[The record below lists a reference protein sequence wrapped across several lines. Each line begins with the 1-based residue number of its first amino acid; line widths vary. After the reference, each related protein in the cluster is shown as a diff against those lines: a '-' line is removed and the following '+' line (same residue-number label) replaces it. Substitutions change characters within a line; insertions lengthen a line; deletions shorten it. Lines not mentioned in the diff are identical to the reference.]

1 MSNPIGNA
9 GSSPTPGVGGAQAN
23 SGANAPSSV
32 SSGFSADNSVSHAS
46 GSSAGG
52 SGGVSLDSPGES
64 LLNSRNY
71 LAQAVQT
78 KLEALKAVVALNNDM
93 PTNEIDLSDT
103 QNLLLSLRGVLN
115 DIRVVSSAA
124 TLDIRA
130 MQFQQNKQIANNTP
144 ARVEEMRQGV
154 KETQHLIDTVQKQI
168 KSYQDKGAGED
179 VIAPLRAQLAI
190 FEAKKQGQEARIGAR
205 QAMALVANVGDS
217 ILRELSVMPVRT
229 ASKSSLHTGEEELD
243 ELKRELQVLE
253 KRFAKEDVRAVLAS
267 RILGEMNRDLTKES
281 DRYSA
286 KALEKGATQLP
297 QAIPEM
303 LPPKLV
309 KNLFRFLMPQNL
321 PELPAVKESEAP
333 SEQAISNAAEGLALV
348 IAARVDSDV
357 PDKRQPE
364 NTKSQNDRQDMSET
378 TTTDVSVPAST
389 TDVSIPAS
397 TAMSTGGNS
406 NAVSEENPV
415 DQPILGDNLS
425 LEGANNP
432 QAFTLLLLRERM
444 ADIEEAL
451 NKNVDGAV
459 ADSIGANQL
468 AQLLEQEQ
476 RIDVMVAEALKDS
489 ERSEEA
495 IRRASKA

>member
-9 GSSPTPGVGGAQAN
+9 GSSPTPGIGGAQAN
-23 SGANAPSSV
+23 SGAVASGSV

-46 GSSAGG
+46 GSSASG

-64 LLNSRNY
+64 PLNSRNY

-93 PTNEIDLSDT
+93 PANEIDLSDT

-130 MQFQQNKQIANNTP
+130 LQFQQNKQIALNTP
-144 ARVEEMRQGV
+144 ARVNEMRQDV
-154 KETQHLIDTVQKQI
+154 EAIQHHIDAIQQQI
-168 KSYQDKGAGED
+168 KQFQANDIGED
-179 VIAPLRAQLAI
+179 VITPLRAQVASL
-190 FEAKKQGQEARIGAR
+190 EAKKQSQEARIGAR
-205 QAMALVANVGDS
+205 EALALVVNVGDS
-217 ILRELSVMPVRT
+217 ILQELSVIPVRT

-243 ELKRELQVLE
+243 ELKRELQMLDN
-253 KRFAKEDVRAVLAS
+253 RFAKEDVRAVLAS
-267 RILGEMNRDLTKES
+267 QILREVNRNLTKES

-286 KALEKGATQLP
+286 NALEKGATQLP
-297 QAIPEM
+297 QAVPEI

-309 KNLFRFLMPQNL
+309 KNLFRFLLPQN
-321 PELPAVKESEAP
+321 PSELSAVNESEAP
-333 SEQAISNAAEGLALV
+333 SEQAISDAAEGLALV
-348 IAARVDSDV
+348 IAARVDSEV
-357 PDKRQPE
+357 PDKLQPE
-364 NTKSQNDRQDMSET
+364 NTKSQNDHQDMSAAT
-378 TTTDVSVPAST
+378 T
-389 TDVSIPAS
+389 TDVSIPTS
-397 TAMSTGGNS
+397 TVMSTGGNS

-432 QAFTLLLLRERM
+432 QAFTLLLLKERM

-451 NKNVDGAV
+451 NKNVHGAV
-459 ADSIGANQL
+459 VDSIGANQL

-495 IRRASKA
+495 IRRASRA